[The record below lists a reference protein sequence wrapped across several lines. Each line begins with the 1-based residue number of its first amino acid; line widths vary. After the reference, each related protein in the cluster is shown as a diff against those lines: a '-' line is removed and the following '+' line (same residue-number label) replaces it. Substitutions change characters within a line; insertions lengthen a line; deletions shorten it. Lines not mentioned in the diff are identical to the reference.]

1 MSNRRLALLVGL
13 CAVLFAFA
21 VARNPGLTNAKVKLT
36 ETPTPSKIP
45 VATSSTIVPSPTN
58 TTTTTPTVI
67 CPTYY
72 PLESNDQAHIPNL
85 TPTRTP
91 VPTPNIDPCYVHPTL
106 FLNGPSQVNVGEL
119 FTLSITYENIG
130 MQRTRIWFNDAN
142 LARFDPPLVMPCQYD
157 RHPTRCERITLRATS
172 VGTLVINADARGESF
187 HYGWYWSSAAARTPL
202 TINVIDPNVTPVP
215 TPTCVPATLT
225 PTATVQ
231 PTYTSTP
238 TVVSQHV
245 PDLTETPTPS
255 STSTITPVPCQ
266 PAASPQ
272 LILNAPSQVQVGD
285 MFTMTVDYQNMSG
298 PLMEIMLSSSELAQ
312 FDPPLT
318 MPCRYSEHPTQ
329 CSTITLRATA
339 PGMLTINGQAS
350 ADLFVGDRWTFGYT
364 SARNPI
370 NVQVHDGLPYKLFIP
385 LAKNQ

>member
-1 MSNRRLALLVGL
+1 MDNRRLALLVSL

-21 VARNPGLTNAKVKLT
+21 VAKNPGSTSAKVELT
-36 ETPTPSKIP
+36 ETPTSSKIP
-45 VATSSTIVPSPTN
+45 IVTNSTIVPSITN
-58 TTTTTPTVI
+58 TSTTTPSVI

-72 PLESNDQAHIPNL
+72 PLESDAQAHIPNSS
-85 TPTRTP
+85 PTRTP

-130 MQRTRIWFNDAN
+130 MQHTRIWFNDAN

-202 TINVIDPNVTPVP
+202 TINVIDPNGTPVP

-225 PTATVQ
+225 PTSTAQ
-231 PTYTSTP
+231 STYTP
-238 TVVSQHV
+238 TVVGQRV
-245 PDLTETPTPS
+245 PDLTQTPSPS
-255 STSTITPVPCQ
+255 STSTSTPVPCQ
-266 PAASPQ
+266 PAVSHQ
-272 LILNAPSQVQVGD
+272 LILSAPSQVQVGD
-285 MFTMTVDYQNMSG
+285 MFTMTVDYQNMSA
-298 PLMEIMLSSSELAQ
+298 PRMEIMLSSSELAQ

-329 CSTITLRATA
+329 CSMITLRATA
-339 PGMLTINGQAS
+339 PGMLTINGRAI
-350 ADLFVGDRWTFGYT
+350 ADMFVGDGWTFGYT

>member
-1 MSNRRLALLVGL
+1 MDNRRLALLVSL

-21 VARNPGLTNAKVKLT
+21 VAKNPGLTNAKVRLT
-36 ETPTPSKIP
+36 ETPTPSEISI
-45 VATSSTIVPSPTN
+45 ATSSSIVPSPNSTSIM
-58 TTTTTPTVI
+58 TPTVI

-72 PLESNDQAHIPNL
+72 LFESDAQAHIPNSS
-85 TPTRTP
+85 PTRTP

-130 MQRTRIWFNDAN
+130 MQHTRIWFNDAN

-202 TINVIDPNVTPVP
+202 TINVIDPNGTPVP

-225 PTATVQ
+225 PTSTAQ
-231 PTYTSTP
+231 PTYTP
-238 TVVSQHV
+238 TVVGQRV

-266 PAASPQ
+266 PAVSHQ

-285 MFTMTVDYQNMSG
+285 MFTMTVDYQNMSA
-298 PLMEIMLSSSELAQ
+298 PRMEIMLSSSELAQ

-339 PGMLTINGQAS
+339 PGMLTINGRAI
-350 ADLFVGDRWTFGYT
+350 ADMFVGDGWTFGYT